1 MTTVQYVVRAAGGSV
16 TQGVL
21 EQGNPVT
28 LSASGSQQISLNLR
42 SADVRTY
49 VQQGSDLHIVMVNGD
64 VLVLEN
70 YFAGSGDKELFL
82 SKEGSLDQVILTT
95 EADGSL
101 TAQYA
106 VVQVSEKWSAYDDLV
121 FLDVER
127 VEPVVAPLAGPALG
141 GLGLLGAGT
150 AAAAGVAVVT
160 GDDDDGSG
168 SGRANPTVNDPDV
181 DRLVGGT
188 ADDSVVIT
196 GTGEPG
202 DTVEV
207 IVGTS
212 VQTTTIANDGTW
224 TVTFAPADIPADGI
238 YNSVVNVTD
247 PNGGVITLAGPVV
260 DIDTIGPDVDVTAGT
275 QSTGDIVNGAE
286 HTSGTVI
293 TGTGE
298 AGATVDVTINGTTHT
313 TTVSNAGTWS
323 VTFAPNEI
331 AEGEYDT
338 GITIVSTD
346 ARGNFTTTTD
356 VLVVDTVA
364 PPADVNAVTGDDVI
378 NAAEASAGV
387 TLTGTGEAG
396 ASISVLFQGVTQT
409 TTVMPNGTWSVDYAS
424 SSIATGTYDSTITVT
439 STDAAGNSSTTTH
452 DVHVDTENG
461 VTLTTP
467 IEGDNV
473 INEAE
478 LAAGATLQG
487 TAEPGSSVTVVMQG
501 VSKTVTALPNGTW
514 TATYL
519 ASEIP
524 AGEYDA
530 PITVTS
536 VDPAGNID
544 STSGTV
550 RVDTTTSVSITPG
563 YAGGD
568 ATLNAAEQAAPVTLT
583 GTTEPGSTVQVNVG
597 GVIQTAVVDGAGN
610 WTAVYPAGSLP
621 TGEFATA
628 INVTSTD
635 AAGNTATA
643 SSALQIDT
651 VAGDVA
657 LSTLPI
663 EVDDVINA
671 VERADGVEISGT
683 ATPGLLVTVGLGAAT
698 QTVQADV
705 NGDWATTF
713 PASSI
718 PTGEQT
724 LPITASIT
732 DAAGNSKSVSDTVQ
746 LDTVVTNHGISAT
759 AIEGDNI
766 INAAERSD
774 GVQITGT
781 TEPGSTVAVQLGSV
795 TQFAVVDTFGNWTA
809 DFAASDIPEGTY
821 TTNVVATATD
831 PAGNTTTTTNTVQV
845 DTEVDTPNVDAVT
858 FVGADV
864 GRISLDNVVDNFEV
878 GTLAGDGTEGAPS
891 NTQSVDPVFGTEFT
905 FTPVIPD
912 GTHLVVSSSDAAG
925 NASGTLVVLEDNATN
940 TTTIDQAVGSSFDIQ
955 GLNLEYAADTNLT
968 LNEAQIMQLSGTSD
982 VLQVQG
988 GADDTLTLTNA
999 TKQAQTQTIDNT
1011 VYDVYTVGNSGA
1023 VVVVEQ
1029 EVNVII

>member
-1 MTTVQYVVRAAGGSV
+1 MTTVQYVVRTAGGSV

-21 EQGNPVT
+21 EQGSPVT
-28 LSASGSQQISLNLR
+28 LSASGNQQISLNLR
-42 SADVRTY
+42 SADVRNY
-49 VQQGSDLHIVMVNGD
+49 VQQGKDLQIVMANGD

-70 YFAGSGDKELFL
+70 YFAGSGEKALFL
-82 SKEGSLDQVILTT
+82 SKEGSLDQVILTA

-101 TAQYA
+101 TAQYS
-106 VVQVSEKWSAYDDLV
+106 VVEVNEKWSAYDDLV

-127 VEPVVAPLAGPALG
+127 IEPVVAPLAAPALG
-141 GLGLLGAGT
+141 GLGLLGAGA
-150 AAAAGVAVVT
+150 AAAAGVAVLS
-160 GDDDDGSG
+160 DDDDPTGG
-168 SGRANPTVNDPDV
+168 GRAAPTVNDPNV
-181 DRLVGGT
+181 RRLVGGT

-207 IVGTS
+207 MIGTS
-212 VQTTTIANDGTW
+212 VQTTTIAPDGTW
-224 TVTFAPADIPADGI
+224 VVTFAPTDIPVDGV
-238 YNSVVNVTD
+238 YDSVVNVTD
-247 PNGGVITLAGPVV
+247 PNGGVITLSGPVV
-260 DIDTIGPDVDVTAGT
+260 DIDTIGPDVDLTAGT
-275 QSTGDIVNGAE
+275 QSTGDIVNSAE
-286 HTSGTVI
+286 HSSGTVI

-298 AGATVDVTINGTTHT
+298 AGATVAVTINGTTHT
-313 TTVSNAGTWS
+313 TTVSDTGSWS
-323 VTFAPNEI
+323 VTFASTEI
-331 AEGEYDT
+331 TEGEYDT

-378 NAAEASAGV
+378 NAAEAAAGV

-409 TTVMPNGTWSVDYAS
+409 TSVLPNGTWSVNYAS

-439 STDAAGNSSTTTH
+439 STDAAGNSSTTNH
-452 DVHVDTENG
+452 GVHVDTENG

-473 INEAE
+473 INQSE
-478 LAAGATLQG
+478 LSGGATLQG

-514 TATYL
+514 SATYL

-536 VDPAGNID
+536 VDSAGNMD

-550 RVDTTTSVSITPG
+550 RVDTTTNVSINPG

-568 ATLNAAEQAAPVTLT
+568 QVLNAAEQAAPVTLT
-583 GTTEPGSTVQVNVG
+583 GTTEPGSTVQVNVD

-610 WTAVYPAGSLP
+610 WTAVFPAGSLP

-643 SSALQIDT
+643 SSSLQIDT
-651 VAGDVA
+651 VAGDVT
-657 LSTLPI
+657 LSALPI

-698 QTVQADV
+698 QMVQADV
-705 NGDWATTF
+705 NGTWATTF
-713 PASSI
+713 PATGI
-718 PTGEQT
+718 PTGEQV

-781 TEPGSTVAVQLGSV
+781 TEPGSTVAVQLGGI
-795 TQFAVVDTFGNWTA
+795 TRFAVVDAFGNWTA
-809 DFAASDIPEGTY
+809 DFTASDIPEGTF

-831 PAGNTTTTTNTVQV
+831 PAGNTTSTTSSVQV

-858 FVGADV
+858 FVGGDV
-864 GRISLDNVVDNFEV
+864 GRISMDNVVDNFEV
-878 GTLAGDGTEGAPS
+878 GTLASDGTEGTPAS
-891 NTQSVDPVFGTEFT
+891 TQSVDPVFGTEFT
-905 FTPVIPD
+905 FSPTIPD

-925 NASGTLVVLEDNATN
+925 NASGTLLVLEDNATN
-940 TTTIDQAVGSSFDIQ
+940 ATTIDQAVGSSYDIQ
-955 GLNLEYAADTNLT
+955 GLNLEYSSDSNLT
-968 LNEAQIMQLSGTSD
+968 LNETQIMQLSGTSD

-999 TKQAQTQTIDNT
+999 TKQSQTQTIDNT

-1029 EVNVII
+1029 EVNIIV